1 MPYMYALYV
10 CLICMPYIQGHTEMR
25 RSSWS
30 TDLLCA
36 EILDPSLSS
45 MRRFPPRSDTRAAFG
60 SSPAVCVCV
69 KRDLHVRQK
78 RPTYTAKETYI
89 YGKRDLDIWQKRP
102 RCTAKETYVYGKRDL
117 LMTHARVHGTNLH
130 WQTRDIRIYG
140 YM

>member
-1 MPYMYALYV
+1 
-10 CLICMPYIQGHTEMR
+10 MR

-60 SSPAVCVCV
+60 SSPEVCVVC
-69 KRDLHVRQK
+69 QK
-78 RPTYTAKETYI
+78 RPTCTAKETYV

-102 RCTAKETYVYGKRDL
+102 RYTAKETYVYGKRDL
-117 LMTHARVHGTNLH
+117 LTTHASVNGTNLH

-140 YM
+140 YT